1 MGLFAISKK
10 SPAPCDLSIIGVAE
24 SVCPY
29 CSRLLQRKPTK
40 KTKCPQCGKVI
51 YVRTRPQDQLKV
63 LVTEQQADLLEEQW
77 SIIKGRHGEYLA
89 QKRKIE
95 TERVRLT
102 KLFGTAPSEN
112 DVKWGLL
119 GKDAMEH
126 AVNGNWG
133 FYRNARFQM
142 AEVLRNEF
150 KLQQALSFY
159 CWVCYLDLNGPR
171 NTSGMK
177 DQELLREFPPFSP
190 APGIISRMTR
200 IIEKLNLNLD
210 QDSVAQM
217 FQEIAG
223 HEFKGL
229 KLPLHPEVAWQ
240 SVRRK
245 LFN

>member
-1 MGLFAISKK
+1 
-10 SPAPCDLSIIGVAE
+10 
-24 SVCPY
+24 
-29 CSRLLQRKPTK
+29 
-40 KTKCPQCGKVI
+40 
-51 YVRTRPQDQLKV
+51 
-63 LVTEQQADLLEEQW
+63 
-77 SIIKGRHGEYLA
+77 
-89 QKRKIE
+89 
-95 TERVRLT
+95 
-102 KLFGTAPSEN
+102 
-112 DVKWGLL
+112 
-119 GKDAMEH
+119 MEH